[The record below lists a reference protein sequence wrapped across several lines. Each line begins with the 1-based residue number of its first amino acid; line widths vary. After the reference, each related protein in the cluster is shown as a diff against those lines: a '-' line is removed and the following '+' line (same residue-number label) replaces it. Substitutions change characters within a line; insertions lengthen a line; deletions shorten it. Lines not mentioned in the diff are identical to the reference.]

1 MANIFNLDFQ
11 DFIKSLNDCEVDY
24 VLLGGYAVILH
35 GYPRTTG
42 DMDIWVRKTPEN
54 YHKIRKAFSAF
65 GMPMF
70 DMTEA
75 NFLNNPAMN
84 VFTFGVSPVS
94 IDLMTEAKGLDFE
107 TAFKQAEIHE
117 LDGLKVLVIHFNDL
131 IQAKM
136 AAGRAKDL
144 NDIEHLKKKKKS

>member
-11 DFIKSLNDCEVDY
+11 DFIRCFNDGKVEY

-54 YHKIRKAFSAF
+54 YYKIRKAFAAF
-65 GMPMF
+65 GMSIF

-75 NFLNNPAMN
+75 NFLNNPAVN

-94 IDLMTEAKGLDFE
+94 IDLMTAVKGLEFE
-107 TAFKQAEIHE
+107 AAFKNSEIHE
-117 LDGLKVLVIHFNDL
+117 LEGLKVRVVHFNDL
-131 IQAKM
+131 IQAKT

>member
-1 MANIFNLDFQ
+1 MSNNIFNPDFQ
-11 DFIKSLNDCEVDY
+11 DFIRCLNESEVDY
-24 VLLGGYAVILH
+24 VLLGGYAVILY

-42 DMDIWVRKTPEN
+42 DMDIWVRKTTEN
-54 YHKIRKAFSAF
+54 YRKICKAFHSF
-65 GMPMF
+65 GMPIF

-107 TAFKQAEIHE
+107 AAFQQAEMHE
-117 LDGLKVLVIHFNDL
+117 LEGLQVRVIHFNDL
-131 IQAKM
+131 IKAKS
-136 AAGRAKDL
+136 ASGRAKDL
-144 NDIEHLKKKKKS
+144 NDIEHLTKRKG

>member
-1 MANIFNLDFQ
+1 MANIFNPDFQ
-11 DFIKSLNDCEVDY
+11 DFIRCLNESEVDY

-42 DMDIWVRKTPEN
+42 DMDIWVKKTAEN
-54 YHKIRKAFSAF
+54 YRKLEKAFAAF

-75 NFLNNPAMN
+75 NFINNQAMN

-107 TAFKQAEIHE
+107 TVFQHAEIHE
-117 LDGLKVLVIHFNDL
+117 VDGLQVRVVHFNDL
-131 IQAKM
+131 IRAKM
-136 AAGRAKDL
+136 AAGRMKDM
-144 NDIEHLKKKKKS
+144 NDIEHLKKKKK

>member
-1 MANIFNLDFQ
+1 MSNIFNPDFQ
-11 DFIKSLNDCEVDY
+11 DFIRCLNESEVDY

-42 DMDIWVRKTPEN
+42 DMDIWVRKTSEN
-54 YHKIRKAFSAF
+54 YHKIRRAFAAF

-107 TAFKQAEIHE
+107 AAFQQAEMHDLE
-117 LDGLKVLVIHFNDL
+117 GLAVRVIHFNDL
-131 IQAKM
+131 IKAKK

-144 NDIEHLKKKKKS
+144 NDIEHLKKERE